1 VQEFRNLVPT
11 IFSTKCIL
19 QIDYFYVLFTF
30 LPFNSCSSKPHSFST
45 FTVAD
50 TLKALPSTASQALRE
65 FVTTHNVDGS
75 FLRTFR
81 DAAHIQNPPVDITRL
96 VHLAHQLQ
104 SQFKQKPHPAVAVVV
119 VEDEYSHNICFET
132 QSNLDNYLRN
142 AGYWALMGADG
153 TAVLSLSAL
162 RPGASY
168 SGLRGN
174 STLAQLKNLENR
186 ERALV
191 TYTLDK
197 KLSDYAGEQVEFF
210 NHDQV
215 LAGLKKGADLG
226 DVDTL
231 FVAQT
236 KHIHF
241 LVERKHSVSRNPD
254 DVILMK
260 QIEDTTKAYMDQ
272 LSEDE
277 RKVATVKRVL
287 FCPALHD
294 SVLTALRMKG
304 ILVLTEQLVF
314 YTDKT
319 AE

>member
-1 VQEFRNLVPT
+1 
-11 IFSTKCIL
+11 
-19 QIDYFYVLFTF
+19 
-30 LPFNSCSSKPHSFST
+30 
-45 FTVAD
+45 VAD

-96 VHLAHQLQ
+96 GDLAVRMEQRG
-104 SQFKQKPHPAVAVVV
+104 FVEPHPAVAVAV

-132 QSNLDNYLRN
+132 QSSLDNYLQN

-168 SGLRGN
+168 AGLSGNNTVG
-174 STLAQLKNLENR
+174 QLKNLEKA
-186 ERALV
+186 ERTKV
-191 TYTLDK
+191 TCTLAKELSGYT
-197 KLSDYAGEQVEFF
+197 GEQVQHF

-215 LAGLKKGADLG
+215 VAGLTKGADLG
-226 DVDTL
+226 DVDSL
-231 FVAQT
+231 FVAPS

-241 LVERKHSVSRNPD
+241 LVERKHSVSRDPD
-254 DVILMK
+254 DVALMK
-260 QIEDTTKAYMDQ
+260 EIEGTTEAYKNQ
-272 LSEDE
+272 LPEDE
-277 RKVATVKRVL
+277 RKVATVKCVL

-294 SVLTALRMKG
+294 SVLAALLKMG
-304 ILVLTEQLVF
+304 ILVLTEQFVF
-314 YTDKT
+314 HSD
-319 AE
+319 AMA